1 MGTNYGQTC
10 MVGVRFEPDDL
21 KKIIS
26 PEEYRDEPRYDTRTG
41 KQIRTERILV
51 KEEDFVYEVLGV
63 EYDDLGEVEIDGL
76 CCAENFD
83 PNERDGFFIGI
94 EIGDEYDCGRVDLLQ
109 GSISLLEISEK
120 AKIVS
125 EKLNVPIE
133 DIGVHFITYV
143 G

>member
-10 MVGVRFEPDDL
+10 MVGVRFERNAL

-26 PEEYRDEPRYDTRTG
+26 PAEYRDEPRYDTWTG
-41 KQIRTERILV
+41 KQTGTERILV
-51 KEEDFVYEVLGV
+51 KREYFVYEVFGV
-63 EYDDLGEVEIDGL
+63 EYDHLYGVEIKGLYCNDGYG
-76 CCAENFD
+76 EG
-83 PNERDGFFIGI
+83 DGVFIGI
-94 EIGDEYDCGRVDLLQ
+94 KIGDEYDCGRVDLLQ
-109 GSISLLEISEK
+109 GSVSLKEISEK

>member
-10 MVGVRFEPDDL
+10 MVGVRFERDDL

-26 PEEYRDEPRYDTRTG
+26 PAEYRDEPRYDTRTG

-51 KEEDFVYEVLGV
+51 KREDFVYEVLGV
-63 EYDDLGEVEIDGL
+63 EYDDLSEVEIDGL
-76 CCAENFD
+76 DCRENSD
-83 PNERDGFFIGI
+83 PDERDGFFIGI
-94 EIGDEYDCGRVDLLQ
+94 EIGDDYDCGRVDLLQ
-109 GSISLLEISEK
+109 GSVSLKEISEK
-120 AKIVS
+120 AKTVS

>member
-1 MGTNYGQTC
+1 MGTNYSQYC
-10 MVGVRFEPDDL
+10 MVGVRFDKDDL

-26 PEEYRDEPRYDTRTG
+26 PIEYRDEPRYDTRTG

-63 EYDDLGEVEIDGL
+63 EYDDLSEVEIDGL
-76 CCAENFD
+76 DCRENSD
-83 PNERDGFFIGI
+83 PDEIGDFFIGLD
-94 EIGDEYDCGRVDLLQ
+94 IGDNYDCGRVELLQ
-109 GSISLLEISEK
+109 GSVSLGEISEK

-133 DIGVHFITYV
+133 DVGVHFITSV